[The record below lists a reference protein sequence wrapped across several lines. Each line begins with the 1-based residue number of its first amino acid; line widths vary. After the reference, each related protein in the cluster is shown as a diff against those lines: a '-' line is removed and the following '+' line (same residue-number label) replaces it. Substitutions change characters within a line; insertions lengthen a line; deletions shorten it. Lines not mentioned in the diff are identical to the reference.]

1 MPERWTRL
9 VLRFRRP
16 IVAAW
21 LLLLAA
27 GALASPRLT
36 PLLSN
41 SFGVPGTDS
50 ARASTLLAHNFGERP
65 DGTFTVVFRV
75 RHPGNRLIQAQLR
88 RRVAAAA
95 RSIPQA
101 SIGVVHAG
109 GGVVFVDV
117 RTPFDL
123 QHAKRHTDAL
133 RRALVGS
140 PHAYVTGQPAIQR
153 DVDRVFVADLHRGE
167 AIAIPLTLLV
177 LLFVFGFSFAVAI
190 PFLFAAC
197 TIGATLAAV
206 YLLAHEVS
214 MVSYVRNLVELIGL
228 GLAVD
233 YSLLI
238 VHRFR
243 DELARG
249 GSRDAAVERT
259 MATAGRAVVYSGA
272 AVAIGLGLLLLV
284 PVPFIRSMGLGGL
297 LIPVFSVAA
306 ALTLQP
312 ALLSLLGAHA
322 AGRRREGP
330 FWGRLARAI
339 LRRPRV
345 WFAGGTIVL
354 LALALP
360 ALHLHVTPGS
370 LTGVPSSTDSV
381 QGYDLLRSGL
391 GGGILTPTHVVIAP
405 AAPRAAARLVDA
417 LAREPD
423 VLLVASGRR
432 PPYVGGGDQQVVVAT
447 RHEWG
452 DARSRA
458 FVRRLRDVLIPGAHF
473 PSNVRVFAGGAPPQG
488 VDFVDRTYA
497 AFPWLI
503 AAVLLLTFL
512 VLLRAFRSVALPL
525 KAVVLNLLSV
535 AATYGIL
542 AAVFDRPIEAW
553 IPVFLFATLFGL
565 SMDYEVFMVSRMRE
579 AHDGGRPTSDAV
591 AYGLE
596 RTGRIVTAAAAIMV
610 AAFSGFAAGR
620 IEGLRQ
626 FGFGLAVAVALDAT
640 LVRAVLVPSL
650 MGVLGEANW
659 WLPFRKGTGDAPKRA
674 PRVPGPPT

>member
-1 MPERWTRL
+1 VPERWTRL

-50 ARASTLLAHNFGERP
+50 ARASALLARNFGERP

-75 RHPGNRLIQAQLR
+75 RHPGNRLIQGQLR

-133 RRALVGS
+133 RHALAGS

-177 LLFVFGFSFAVAI
+177 LLLVFGFSLAVAI

-297 LIPVFSVAA
+297 LIPVVSVAA

-322 AGRRREGP
+322 AGRRHEGP
-330 FWGRLARAI
+330 FWGRLAGAI

-345 WFAGGTIVL
+345 WLASGTVVL
-354 LALALP
+354 LALAVP
-360 ALHLHVTPGS
+360 AVHLHVTPGS

-405 AAPRAAARLVDA
+405 AAPQAAARLVDT

-458 FVRRLRDVLIPGAHF
+458 FVRRLRDVLIPGARF
-473 PSNVRVFAGGAPPQG
+473 PSNVRVVAGGAPPQG

-512 VLLRAFRSVALPL
+512 VLLRAFRSVVLPL

-579 AHDGGRPTSDAV
+579 AHDAGRTNRDAV

>member
-1 MPERWTRL
+1 VPVRWTRL

-21 LLLLAA
+21 LVVLAA

-41 SFGVPGTDS
+41 SFDVPGTDS
-50 ARASTLLAHNFGERP
+50 ARASALLARNFGERP

-75 RHPGNRLIQAQLR
+75 RHPGNRLTQDRLR
-88 RRVAAAA
+88 RRVGAAA
-95 RSIPQA
+95 RSIPRA
-101 SIGVVHAG
+101 SIGVVHTG
-109 GGVVFVDV
+109 GGVVFIDV
-117 RTPFDL
+117 RTPLDL

-133 RRALVGS
+133 RRALAGS

-153 DVDRVFVADLHRGE
+153 DVDRVFAADLHRGE

-177 LLFVFGFSFAVAI
+177 LLVVFGFSLAVAI
-190 PFLFAAC
+190 PFLVAAC
-197 TIGATLAAV
+197 AIGGTLAAV

-243 DELARG
+243 EELAAG
-249 GSRDAAVERT
+249 GPRDAAVERT
-259 MATAGRAVVYSGA
+259 MATAGRAVVYSGV

-297 LIPVFSVAA
+297 LIPVVSVTA

-322 AGRRREGP
+322 AGRRSEGP

-339 LRRPRV
+339 MRRPRV
-345 WFAGGTIVL
+345 WFAAGAVVL
-354 LALALP
+354 LALAVP
-360 ALHLHVTPGS
+360 AVHLHVTPGS
-370 LTGVPSSTDSV
+370 LTGIPSSTDSV
-381 QGYDLLRSGL
+381 QGYDVLRSGL
-391 GGGILTPTHVVIAP
+391 GGGIITPTHVVITPAAP
-405 AAPRAAARLVDA
+405 AAATRLVDA
-417 LAREPD
+417 LTRERD

-432 PPYVGGGDQQVVVAT
+432 PPYVGGGDQQVIVAT

-452 DARSRA
+452 DAGSRA

-473 PSNVRVFAGGAPPQG
+473 PADVSVNAGGAPPQG
-488 VDFVDRTYA
+488 VDFVDRTYS

-503 AAVLLLTFL
+503 GAMLFFTYL
-512 VLLRAFRSVALPL
+512 VLLRAFRSVLLPL
-525 KAVVLNLLSV
+525 KAVALNLLAV

-542 AAVFDRPIEAW
+542 AAVFEKPIEAW
-553 IPVFLFATLFGL
+553 IPLFLFATLFGL

-579 AHDGGRPTSDAV
+579 AHDAGRSNADAV

-650 MGVLGEANW
+650 MGMLGDWNW
-659 WLPFRKGTGDAPKRA
+659 WLPRSRRA
-674 PRVPGPPT
+674 Q